1 MGHQKEWGKTRQ
13 ISYEE
18 ANEIAK
24 TLGLAYVEID
34 AKNEYSV
41 ENLFSELIA
50 KQALEFYKNKEYEQ
64 TAPIT

>member
-1 MGHQKEWGKTRQ
+1 MGHQKEWGRTRQ

-24 TLGLAYVEID
+24 TLGMTYTEID

-41 ENLFSELIA
+41 ENVFSELIA
-50 KQALEFYKNKEYEQ
+50 KQALDFYKNKEYEQ
-64 TAPIT
+64 IAPIT